1 MYLLERERDGR
12 DGGDCTRRA
21 KDAMEESGKFGG
33 GSEERIG
40 RIWAELQAHASGCGC
55 GCGGNEK
62 VYTALRGKL

>member
-1 MYLLERERDGR
+1 MHLLERERDGR

-40 RIWAELQAHASGCGC
+40 WIWTELQAHAS